1 MMLTV
6 RALVRNG
13 RLVLDEPTDLPEGSE
28 VELAVTAGDDLTDED
43 RIRLHAALD
52 RSDAQLRA
60 GSWVPG
66 ADVVGRLRASR

>member
-1 MMLTV
+1 MLTV

-28 VELAVTAGDDLTDED
+28 VELAATGGDDLTDED

-52 RSDAQLRA
+52 RAEEELRA
-60 GSWVPG
+60 GNWVAG
-66 ADVVGRLRASR
+66 ADVIGRLRAGG